1 MTKQKVIPVLLRI
14 SDNRLDS
21 GLRKPISI
29 SGVDGIVSCTL
40 PLVVITRD
48 RLVPDPGGRPRPR
61 LPPPPLPVRCLWR
74 PVINGVN
81 RPTPA
86 LPIKKNYHHKLYFHG
101 FFLEKKR
108 KNTNQL
114 HQRYC
119 HRQRQA
125 THRLMFRRNEIHFET
140 TVKTN
145 LSFCNLEV
153 WKRII
158 AVYF

>member
-14 SDNRLDS
+14 SDSRLDS

-81 RPTPA
+81 RPTPE
-86 LPIKKNYHHKLYFHG
+86 LSIKKIIIKIFAFIFYF
-101 FFLEKKR
+101 LKKG
-108 KNTNQL
+108 
-114 HQRYC
+114 
-119 HRQRQA
+119 
-125 THRLMFRRNEIHFET
+125 
-140 TVKTN
+140 KTLTSCIN
-145 LSFCNLEV
+145 VIAIVND
-153 WKRII
+153 KRTII
-158 AVYF
+158 